1 MSQNIFLAQH
11 SNIAKLLMADM
22 CSDHAIEPSKE
33 TSVQNIP
40 SFEQIQALIA
50 EKFSIEEGFLDHD
63 TPTFYI
69 KLKSDS
75 KSAFLRLVKRLDSIG
90 LIPILREE
98 KGKYVL
104 RIIRKP
110 HVKPSRI
117 SINLLLFL
125 ATLGTTSI
133 TGYII
138 SPSDWVG
145 AVAFTA
151 SLLAI
156 LGLHELSHK
165 FAANKHGIEATAP
178 YFIPGPPPPLAIGT
192 FGAVIQQKSP
202 APNKDALFDLG
213 ISGPLMGFAIA
224 VVVTIIGISIS
235 STSPELPPGETLL
248 PSPLFLNFLTRI
260 LASAGFLQ
268 GGPYILLHPMALAG
282 WFGIFVTLVNLI
294 PAGMLDGGHAVRG
307 LLGQKA
313 NSILPTLLAMIAII
327 TLLVFNPFLY
337 SFAAII
343 AFFFSM
349 QRHPGPLDD
358 VSKLT
363 TSRKMAAILLI
374 VVFILCI
381 APSPY
386 FL

>member
-1 MSQNIFLAQH
+1 M
-11 SNIAKLLMADM
+11 LMAGM
-22 CSDHAIEPSKE
+22 CSDYPIEPSEKE
-33 TSVQNIP
+33 SVQSAP
-40 SFEQIQALIA
+40 SFEQIHTIVA
-50 EKFSIEEGFLDHD
+50 EEFSIEEGFLDHD
-63 TPTFYI
+63 TPTFYV
-69 KLKSDS
+69 KLTPES
-75 KSAFLRLVKRLDSIG
+75 KNAFLRLMKRLDAIS
-90 LIPILREE
+90 LIPVLREE
-98 KGKYVL
+98 GGKYVL
-104 RIIRKP
+104 RIVGKP
-110 HVKPSRI
+110 PIKPSRI
-117 SINLLLFL
+117 STNLLLFL
-125 ATLGTTSI
+125 ATIGTTLL
-133 TGYII
+133 TGYLI
-138 SPSDWVG
+138 SPSDWLDPVVG
-145 AVAFTA
+145 AVTFTV
-151 SLLAI
+151 SLLAVI
-156 LGLHELSHK
+156 GVHELSHK

-178 YFIPGPPPPLAIGT
+178 YFIPGPPPPVGIGT
-192 FGAVIQQKSP
+192 FGAIIQQKSL

-213 ISGPLMGFAIA
+213 VSGP
-224 VVVTIIGISIS
+224 IIGFIIAIIV
-235 STSPELPPGETLL
+235 TLLGFPFSVYEWIPKDAPTL
-248 PSPLFLNFLTRI
+248 PSPILFFI
-260 LASAGFLQ
+260 IGQ
-268 GGPYILLHPMALAG
+268 LLHPFGSVPPYPSSEPGKYVLAIALHPVAFAG
-282 WFGIFVTLVNLI
+282 WVGMFVTVINLI
-294 PAGMLDGGHAVRG
+294 PAGMLDGGHTVRG